1 MTITT
6 NSNAPSAHQTPQHN
20 NPNSLIQH
28 NAKSTRLLS
37 RVVMNDIGK
46 LITGDLIIIDTNVI
60 PKIGDMALCGR
71 LDELEHLEVHQGKG
85 NVIGKVTF
93 KWQEE

>member
-1 MTITT
+1 MTITI
-6 NSNAPSAHQTPQHN
+6 NSNAPSAYQTPRHN
-20 NPNSLIQH
+20 NSNTLIQH
-28 NAKSTRLLS
+28 NAKSNKLLS
-37 RVVMNDIGK
+37 RVVTSGIGK

-60 PKIGDMALCGR
+60 PKIGDIALCGVLNR
-71 LDELEHLEVHQGKG
+71 AEHLERYQGQD